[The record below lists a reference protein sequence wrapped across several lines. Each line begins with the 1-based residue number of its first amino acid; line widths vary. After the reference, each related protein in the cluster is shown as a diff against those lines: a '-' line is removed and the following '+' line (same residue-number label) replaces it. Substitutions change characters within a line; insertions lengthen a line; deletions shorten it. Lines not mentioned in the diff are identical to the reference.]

1 MADLHKLGVDTL
13 TITDGEHITDLG
25 VMANSLTSHGITHLG
40 LSSSDLDNTTL
51 TAGSTLAQKVGTF
64 DWANSGIDFSLGV
77 DSNVADLI
85 SMLENGVDV
94 FTGQA
99 LANTA
104 VWGDLIQVLQESGL
118 GGINLHSSATTSA
131 TSANVVVSD
140 ELTGALYDAG
150 MLHALPNA
158 NITLDVGT
166 NKVLQTSLKAMLD
179 LGVDKVQTDH
189 KVYVDLGLDQAD
201 MQGLFAAFTHDT
213 SVPTGGLFGGK
224 EAGLVVDQA
233 TFNTMGASDVHTL
246 VQQLSKLGITEIDVL
261 NDSVVTH
268 AYQIT
273 AQTQV
278 LSQVDI
284 LGTSSAGTDLAV
296 FDTDILN
303 KTIKA

>member
-1 MADLHKLGVDTL
+1 
-13 TITDGEHITDLG
+13 
-25 VMANSLTSHGITHLG
+25 
-40 LSSSDLDNTTL
+40 
-51 TAGSTLAQKVGTF
+51 
-64 DWANSGIDFSLGV
+64 
-77 DSNVADLI
+77 
-85 SMLENGVDV
+85 MLN
-94 FTGQA
+94 
-99 LANTA
+99 
-104 VWGDLIQVLQESGL
+104 
-118 GGINLHSSATTSA
+118 
-131 TSANVVVSD
+131 
-140 ELTGALYDAG
+140 
-150 MLHALPNA
+150 ALPDA

-189 KVYVDLGLDQAD
+189 KVYVGLGIDQASAAD
-201 MQGLFAAFTHDT
+201 MQGVFASFNFDT
-213 SVPTGGLFGGK
+213 TVPADGLFGGK
-224 EAGLVVDQA
+224 AAGLVVDQA

-261 NDSVVTH
+261 SNANVVTH